1 MVLVKAADAPVFE
14 VHGGVITGGAAP
26 SRGAS
31 QTCMWRIDLAGGT
44 TVPAHILDHHAVFH
58 ALSGVLL
65 ATVNDAVQHVEAGD
79 TLIVQAGASL
89 KIDVPADGRFQA
101 VVALPAG
108 TKARFAAGG
117 EPFSPPWAV

>member
-1 MVLVKAADAPVFE
+1 MVVVRAADAPVFE

-31 QTCMWRIDLAGGT
+31 QTCLWRVDLGAGT
-44 TVPAHILDHHAVFH
+44 SVPAHILDHEEIFH
-58 ALSGVLL
+58 ALGGVAL
-65 ATVNDAVQHVEAGD
+65 ASVDGVEQRVEAGD
-79 TLIVQAGASL
+79 TLIVQRGATL
-89 KIDVPADGRFQA
+89 QITVPADGRFQA

-108 TKARFAAGG
+108 AKARFAGGG